1 MAMQKTKVVSR
12 TIQASKE
19 ESPPALRIDDGKTN
33 LSRAEWDETSEL
45 GEWEECFMNNC
56 SEFNCPK
63 WNLSKVKERARKS
76 FYSSLNR
83 ESIFDPGVRVVRLL
97 LLLYLPI
104 ATPLTTTGTTQP
116 EDTMKANCF
125 DNTAPPRW
133 QASQGM
139 EAIDFPPGEEID
151 RMVAQAMLELSAEER
166 EKALQEI
173 HGVVEVDE
181 EDPDFMAS
189 CLDELDNYLAATK
202 SGTAYE
208 LAEQMN
214 YDYVSNN
221 RFRTMFLRSTRYV
234 PQDAA
239 EKLIGFL
246 DYKKELFGV
255 ENLVHDITLDDLS
268 PDDRALMEV
277 GYVQFGKTHDRNG
290 RPILCLC
297 EKVKLRYSKSAE
309 NSVRHEDCHP
319 SLFVCF
325 NVLNPVFYFL
335 ALFCDDYLYM

>member
-1 MAMQKTKVVSR
+1 MKFIISSQGKP
-12 TIQASKE
+12 
-19 ESPPALRIDDGKTN
+19 SPSL
-33 LSRAEWDETSEL
+33 LSRQEGKRAKEL
-45 GEWEECFMNNC
+45 LQQPQQGIHIQSWRKGGSTPAAALLNDSIKCINN
-56 SEFNCPK
+56 N
-63 WNLSKVKERARKS
+63 RKK
-76 FYSSLNR
+76 
-83 ESIFDPGVRVVRLL
+83 PPQQG
-97 LLLYLPI
+97 
-104 ATPLTTTGTTQP
+104 
-116 EDTMKANCF
+116 DTMKANCF
-125 DNTAPPRW
+125 DNTVSPRW

-139 EAIDFPPGEEID
+139 KAIDFPPGEEID

-166 EKALQEI
+166 EKALEEI

-189 CLDELDNYLAATK
+189 CLDEMDNCLAATK

-221 RFRTMFLRSTRYV
+221 RFRTMFLRSTRYE

-246 DYKKELFGV
+246 DYKRELFGV

-290 RPILCLC
+290 RPILCTC
-297 EKVKLRYSKSAE
+297 EKVKLQHAKSAE
-309 NSVRHEDCHP
+309 NSVRDDDFAIAT
-319 SLFVCF
+319 FVGF
-325 NVLNPVFYFL
+325 NVLNAVFYFVFL
-335 ALFCDDYLYM
+335 AS

>member
-1 MAMQKTKVVSR
+1 
-12 TIQASKE
+12 
-19 ESPPALRIDDGKTN
+19 
-33 LSRAEWDETSEL
+33 
-45 GEWEECFMNNC
+45 
-56 SEFNCPK
+56 
-63 WNLSKVKERARKS
+63 
-76 FYSSLNR
+76 
-83 ESIFDPGVRVVRLL
+83 
-97 LLLYLPI
+97 
-104 ATPLTTTGTTQP
+104 
-116 EDTMKANCF
+116 
-125 DNTAPPRW
+125 
-133 QASQGM
+133 
-139 EAIDFPPGEEID
+139 
-151 RMVAQAMLELSAEER
+151 MVAQAMLELSAEER
-166 EKALQEI
+166 EKALEEI

-189 CLDELDNYLAATK
+189 CLDELDNCLAATK

-221 RFRTMFLRSTRYV
+221 RFRTMFLRSTRYE
-234 PQDAA
+234 PRDAA

-290 RPILCLC
+290 RPILCTC

-309 NSVRHEDCHP
+309 NSVRDEDCRP
-319 SLFVCF
+319 SLCEYF
-325 NVLNPVFYFL
+325 NVLNPVFCQLVCRIEFSIICTCPPWNPKKHRKRASL
-335 ALFCDDYLYM
+335 MLFTMSIARDLPSPMDQDCEGYCPSDMAAFTFASMTNGNTNECICQYDPWDPMHDRGFESILDPMRNVWKSSQPLVYPEEPCQYSRMGLFY